1 MSVRKCADH
10 ARAPA
15 NLADDPLE
23 WIVGLYLAPIY
34 CAVIDSG
41 LRLTSCAETAPKKC
55 HQTME
60 DRYVRQTTHS
70 KCQRKREPRNSRSDS
85 QAKPAEDECR
95 LVAESVGPLG
105 APPAFAPV
113 QSDGRGLR
121 LRRTV

>member
-1 MSVRKCADH
+1 MVANIRATWRPCPS
-10 ARAPA
+10 ARFYRY
-15 NLADDPLE
+15 PLIE
-23 WIVGLYLAPIY
+23 RIY
-34 CAVIDSG
+34 CAVVDSG

-60 DRYVRQTTHS
+60 DRYVRQTTRP
-70 KCQRKREPRNSRSDS
+70 KCQRKREPCNFRSDS
-85 QAKPAEDECR
+85 EAKPAEDECR